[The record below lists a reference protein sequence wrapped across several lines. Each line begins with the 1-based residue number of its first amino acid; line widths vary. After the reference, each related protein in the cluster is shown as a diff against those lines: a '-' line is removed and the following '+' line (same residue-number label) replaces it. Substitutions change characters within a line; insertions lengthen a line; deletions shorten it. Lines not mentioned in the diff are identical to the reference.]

1 VRALLVVG
9 TEAGVL
15 QEYAVDEKGRRL
27 VKVAEV
33 AVKEMKAVG
42 FMSDS
47 KLLVMAGNGTLMKY

>member
-1 VRALLVVG
+1 MVG